1 MSVQGARPELAW
13 VSIWMLGHHF
23 VRIIYEGEKLLSS
36 QAPHFGIP
44 ELSDLLHSEHSA
56 LTTRIRHTSKL
67 LDDTKKNPN
76 DMLAEMKAA
85 RQESFS
91 MFVTRVMWPLRFLA
105 KDLGLYRVSGA
116 VIGATV
122 TMLFRMG
129 IDPRTAKRLEQ
140 EILRGAAVE
149 WGGALEVMSAADLDH
164 DAVQFGLLPV
174 SGFDPIGE
182 DWRVEKY
189 LDRRFDSVFSYEEK
203 LLLLMIEGDLNTN
216 LHLLPLTEVGHEMVV
231 FRARMTTIYH
241 SLTAVAAIMDRHPGL
256 AGAVAE
262 QIRDVL
268 TDAGAQRIL
277 GREGKQV
284 RNRCVHYSIHDTSL
298 ILQPRLPMFGL
309 VEAVYPGMTWGD
321 MNRDVL
327 TTTEA
332 LAGALSKW

>member
-1 MSVQGARPELAW
+1 
-13 VSIWMLGHHF
+13 
-23 VRIIYEGEKLLSS
+23 
-36 QAPHFGIP
+36 
-44 ELSDLLHSEHSA
+44 
-56 LTTRIRHTSKL
+56 
-67 LDDTKKNPN
+67 
-76 DMLAEMKAA
+76 
-85 RQESFS
+85 
-91 MFVTRVMWPLRFLA
+91 
-105 KDLGLYRVSGA
+105 
-116 VIGATV
+116 
-122 TMLFRMG
+122 
-129 IDPRTAKRLEQ
+129 
-140 EILRGAAVE
+140 
-149 WGGALEVMSAADLDH
+149 
-164 DAVQFGLLPV
+164 
-174 SGFDPIGE
+174 
-182 DWRVEKY
+182 
-189 LDRRFDSVFSYEEK
+189 
-203 LLLLMIEGDLNTN
+203 
-216 LHLLPLTEVGHEMVV
+216 MVV